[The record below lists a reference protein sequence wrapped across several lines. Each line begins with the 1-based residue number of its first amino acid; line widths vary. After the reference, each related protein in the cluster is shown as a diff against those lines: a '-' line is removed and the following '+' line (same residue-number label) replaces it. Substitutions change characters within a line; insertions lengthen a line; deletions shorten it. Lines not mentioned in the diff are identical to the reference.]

1 MSIVLFD
8 GVAYGMLLF
17 LISIGLSITL
27 GLMKFVNLAHGTF
40 AMIGGYTASYFA
52 NRFGMSFPAVLLLG
66 TLSGIIS
73 SGLLEI
79 IFFRFLYKRHPLDQ
93 VLLSIGI
100 IFVSIATATY
110 FFGSSPQPFNLPTS
124 LQGQVSVFGEH
135 VGKYRLFLI
144 IFGICTLIAIEL
156 LFSKTRFGAM
166 VRAAVDNQRITQSLG
181 INVKLLFLATFALG
195 GGLAGL
201 GGALSLGILS
211 LEPSFPLR
219 YLVYFLIVV
228 CVGGAGSI
236 IGPFIAALLLGLVDV
251 AGKYYLPEAGAFF
264 IYVFMLL
271 VLIIRPHGLVPHK
284 GLV

>member
-40 AMIGGYTASYFA
+40 AMIGGYTASYCA
-52 NRFGMSFPAVLLLG
+52 NRFGMSFPVILLLG
-66 TLSGIIS
+66 MLSGIIS
-73 SGLLEI
+73 SAILEI
-79 IFFRFLYKRHPLDQ
+79 IFIRFLYKRHPLDQ

-110 FFGSSPQPFNLPTS
+110 FFGSSPQPFTLPS
-124 LQGQVSVFGEH
+124 FLQGQIDILGQH

-144 IFGICTLIAIEL
+144 LFGLFTLIGIEL
-156 LFSKTRFGAM
+156 LFGKTRFGAM

-181 INVKLLFLATFALG
+181 INVKLLFLITFSLG

-228 CVGGAGSI
+228 CVGGAGSV
-236 IGPFIAALLLGLVDV
+236 IGPFIAAILLGLVDV

-271 VLIIRPHGLVPHK
+271 VLIIRPHGLIPHK